1 MTYAQRLWGA
11 ALLRS
16 QVYEDVEADK
26 SAMGQAVLTVVLASL
41 AAGIGLAGRGLGQL
55 IFGALAALVGWFLW
69 AYIIYFIGAR
79 IFPEPQ
85 TQADHGEL
93 LRTLGL
99 AASPGL
105 VRLVGVLPIL
115 PEALVNLILA
125 LASLWML
132 AATVVAARQ
141 ALDYRS
147 TGRAIMVC
155 MIGWL
160 LQAAVFAVVILLVPT
175 SLR

>member
-1 MTYAQRLWGA
+1 MTYLQRVWGA
-11 ALLRS
+11 ALLRP
-16 QVYEDVEADK
+16 QAYEDVESDK
-26 SAMGQAVLTVVLASL
+26 AAMGQAVATVVLASL

-55 IFGALAALVGWFLW
+55 IFGAFAALVGWFLW
-69 AYIIYFIGAR
+69 AYVIYFIGAR

-85 TQADHGEL
+85 TKADHGEL
-93 LRTLGL
+93 LRTLGF

-105 VRLVGVLPIL
+105 LRLVGALPIL
-115 PEALVNLILA
+115 PDALVNLILF
-125 LASLWML
+125 LVSLWML

-155 MIGWL
+155 VIGWF
-160 LQAAVFAVVILLVPT
+160 LQAAVFAAVVLLAPT